1 MKRLLALTILVA
13 CAVGPAGA
21 DIVAEIAGLVPR
33 QAHSYAQVMAT
44 LQELHGTPRVECYR
58 IGTTHEGRTVAMA
71 VVHDPDRD
79 PRTLRKTLIIARQ
92 HGNEPA
98 GSEAALALLKHFATS
113 EGRAERALLKR
124 VALLVIPMANPDGSV
139 RSQRRNAVGADLNR
153 DWATLSQPE
162 TRAIESVFLDWRP
175 DVVIDLHEL
184 PAYSSRAAY
193 QENFLET
200 IGTAPTLPSDLG
212 AFCGRVSAQVSVW
225 MKRYGIPLNCYYDT
239 PGDDVRLCHRHFGLH
254 HRIPSYLFESKTGRG
269 RSLPER
275 AAYHILGV
283 LVIAN
288 QLAYHY
294 DEPRQGVQV
303 AWAGEVTSSTQTE
316 AAPPAPS
323 PPPPPKVRLGEP
335 YDDEQGRTLLWAEV
349 EGEEQLAYVTFE
361 INGRVLA
368 LTNRA
373 PYRYALDRRA
383 CPGGPVEIAVR
394 AWNSSG
400 RCIASD
406 QRTLTLVPPGT
417 ALGQ

>member
-1 MKRLLALTILVA
+1 MKRLLVLTILVA

-33 QAHSYAQVMAT
+33 QSHSYAQVMAT
-44 LQELHGTPRVECYR
+44 LQELHATPRVECYR
-58 IGTTHEGRTVAMA
+58 IGTSHEGRTVAMA
-71 VVHDPDRD
+71 VVHDPEYD
-79 PRTLRKTLIIARQ
+79 PRSLRKILIIARQ

-98 GSEAALALLKHFATS
+98 GGEAALALLKHFATS

-184 PAYSSRAAY
+184 PAHSSRAAY
-193 QENFLET
+193 RDNFLET
-200 IGTAPTLPSDLG
+200 IGTAPTLPTDLS

-225 MKRYGIPLNCYYDT
+225 MKRYGVPLNCYYDT
-239 PGDDVRLCHRHFGLH
+239 PGDDVRLCHRHFGLQH
-254 HRIPSYLFESKTGRG
+254 HVPSYLFESKTGRG

-294 DEPRQGVQV
+294 DEPRQSVQV
-303 AWAGEVTSSTQTE
+303 ALAPQTGPSAEAGTTPPAT
-316 AAPPAPS
+316 AAPPPVT
-323 PPPPPKVRLGEP
+323 VRLGEP

-349 EGEEQLAYVTFE
+349 EGEKQFAYVTFE
-361 INGRVLA
+361 LNGRVLV
-368 LTNRA
+368 LTNRE
-373 PYRYALDRRA
+373 PYRYTLDRQA
-383 CPGGPVEIAVR
+383 CPDGPVEIAVR
-394 AWNSSG
+394 AWDSSG

-406 QRTLTLVPPGT
+406 RRTLTLVPAGA